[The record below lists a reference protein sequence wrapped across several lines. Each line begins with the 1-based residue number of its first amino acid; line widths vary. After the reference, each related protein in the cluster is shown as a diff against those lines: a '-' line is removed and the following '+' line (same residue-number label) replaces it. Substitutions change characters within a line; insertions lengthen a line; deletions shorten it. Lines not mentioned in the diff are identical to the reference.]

1 MLLPQLQRQEPRA
14 EFSAASRSSIA
25 DPRPVRLGRDN
36 NVDPSGQEVRVRL
49 REARGPSIPRALPQ
63 ADSRRADR
71 LAPAH
76 GLDLARVRDLAHV
89 PASAH
94 DPVQAARQLLKGL
107 LARNAPLHAAAVVA
121 NSNIRRPKKAR

>member
-1 MLLPQLQRQEPRA
+1 MLLPQLQRQERRA
-14 EFSAASRSSIA
+14 EFSAASQSSIA
-25 DPRPVRLGRDN
+25 DPRLVLLGRA

-63 ADSRRADR
+63 ADLRRADR

-76 GLDLARVRDLAHV
+76 GLVLARVLDLAHV
-89 PASAH
+89 PASAP

-107 LARNAPLHAAAVVA
+107 LARNAPLRAAAAVA
-121 NSNIRRPKKAR
+121 NSNTRRPKKAR